1 MIERKF
7 LFEGFV
13 ANYSDN
19 LLQLQWDNEWLRTL
33 KWTFFCLF
41 WLDYLCMLTVVVRIL
56 LFLFLSNSYD
66 LWEIFEYSI
75 LSYCCLFSHVGVSL
89 EVLSLSLS
97 PPAFLTYCLLHEKD
111 LNEAHYPTSHY
122 QKVALCWPQKINY
135 YTCH

>member
-89 EVLSLSLS
+89 EVLSLCLS
-97 PPAFLTYCLLHEKD
+97 PHLPFWLIACYMKKTWMKPIIPQVTTKKLLYADPK
-111 LNEAHYPTSHY
+111 
-122 QKVALCWPQKINY
+122 K
-135 YTCH
+135 